1 MSPRR
6 KPQPDRNARGG
17 AKNGKGGKAGGEER
31 NLEDVGLSF
40 QSTEEHSDGIYCV
53 RRITGSSSNKPY
65 RCPGC
70 DQLIPTATPHVV
82 AWPEDDIE
90 SRRHWHTPCWAKKD
104 KRKPRIER
112 TRNAP
117 RF

>member
-6 KPQPDRNARGG
+6 KPQKDPNARGG
-17 AKNGKGGKAGGEER
+17 KSGKGGNSGGEER
-31 NLEDVGLSF
+31 NIEDVGLSF
-40 QSTEEHSDGIYCV
+40 ESTEEHADGFYKV
-53 RRITGSSSNKPY
+53 RRITGSSSTKPY

-90 SRRHWHTPCWAKKD
+90 SRRHWHTPGWAKKAH
-104 KRKPRIER
+104 RAPRTER